1 MGFASHLTALQQ
13 PGRGHRAPGLAR
25 RATIGL
31 LAAALLFGCR
41 RAPVAPTLARDLE
54 GTVVGEDGQPIAA
67 VALALGAD
75 PPDLRVP
82 MATTRTDGAGRFR
95 MRRVP
100 AGSYRLSATRAGFVA
115 TALHVDVDVDVDVG
129 SSLARAREDD
139 QDARGQPRPV
149 RLVLATAVV
158 LGGTVEDAIGAPVP
172 LARVLVLSD
181 TGFQGALVPA
191 RAADAGGRFRFD
203 GLAAGRYRLL
213 IEAPGL
219 GTAEAAH
226 VVAPDSAV
234 RVVLPGESRFIQGR
248 VTHEGR
254 PALGARV
261 ILAGEA
267 LSEPR
272 RTESDGRGGFVFG
285 GLGPGTYALRADS
298 GGLVSGVTTDVVLDR
313 LERRTADVALELA
326 PGRFLHGRVVDDAAA
341 PVSAAEVCLDTVPS
355 WGMIERLMADGVGAW
370 SSPALPAGRYRLEAR
385 RVGYVSRRAATIELP
400 PHAGG
405 PGAGPGAPHAR
416 SAAFA
421 PAHPGGGA
429 WISVVTREVPL
440 ELVRTAEVSGRV
452 VDERS
457 LPVSGARVRR
467 QVIELEELGVIS
479 APLPLA
485 AEAAALPSG
494 SGSAPGPGVDPP
506 VVAGTGG
513 LVASRGAARQDP
525 PASTDGVVTGDDGT
539 FRLAGLPP
547 GTLRVEIAQVE
558 AVPMRTAPLELSPGQ
573 RRALGDIPLHR
584 AIRLTGQVLSADGA
598 PAPGARVSATP
609 APPPAPAAGG
619 ARAREPAVGATP
631 TAPVI
636 GALGPSPVDFFTVT
650 DDSGR
655 FSLPLRA
662 GTFRVTARV
671 PERSPAVA
679 VVNLDPDRPPPAPI
693 TLKFAA
699 SPP

>member
-1 MGFASHLTALQQ
+1 M
-13 PGRGHRAPGLAR
+13 
-25 RATIGL
+25 
-31 LAAALLFGCR
+31 AAAVLFGCR
-41 RAPVAPTLARDLE
+41 RAPVAPALARDIE
-54 GTVVGEDGQPIAA
+54 GMVVGEDGQPIAA

-75 PPDLRVP
+75 PPDLGVP

-115 TALHVDVDVDVDVG
+115 AALHVDVDVDVDVG
-129 SSLARAREDD
+129 SSLARAREADP
-139 QDARGQPRPV
+139 DARIQPRPV

-203 GLAAGRYRLL
+203 GLAAGQYRLL

-226 VVAPDSAV
+226 VVAPDAAV

-254 PALGARV
+254 TALGARV

-298 GGLVSGVTTDVVLDR
+298 GGLVSDVTTDVVLDR

-341 PVSAAEVCLDTVPS
+341 PVSDAEVCLDTVPS
-355 WGMIERLMADGVGAW
+355 WGMIERLMADGLGGW

-385 RVGYVSRRAATIELP
+385 RAGYVSRRAATVELP
-400 PHAGG
+400 RPGG
-405 PGAGPGAPHAR
+405 PGAPRAR
-416 SAAFA
+416 AAGSA

-440 ELVRTAEVSGRV
+440 ELVRTAEVTGRV

-467 QVIELEELGVIS
+467 QIIEIEELGVIS

-494 SGSAPGPGVDPP
+494 SGSAPGPGVAPT

-513 LVASRGAARQDP
+513 LAAVRGAVRQDP
-525 PASTDGVVTGDDGT
+525 PPGSTDGVVTGDDGT

-547 GTLRVEIAQVE
+547 GRLRVEIAQVE

-573 RRALGDIPLHR
+573 RRALGDIALHR
-584 AIRLTGQVLSADGA
+584 AIRLTGQVLVADGV

-609 APPPAPAAGG
+609 VSPPAPAAGG
-619 ARAREPAVGATP
+619 AGARELGVGATP

-636 GALGPSPVDFFTVT
+636 GALGPSSVDFFTIT

-693 TLKFAA
+693 TLRFAA